1 MNEKQKRI
9 EASVEVTLVE
19 TVADTKK
26 HGQSFSAA
34 AGVDADTDPH
44 TDAQSFFRISLWL
57 TQLIA
62 KGNKLSIVAV
72 TEGKGQTRPS
82 PNRLVEVVKR
92 QRTGPCSGRFFRIV
106 LPVPGPASPDLYGVE
121 GGRWWGPNNYL
132 FRCRPKLNA
141 VLRTSEILPVPVNRS
156 RPSHPSNGGGAPELV
171 PPGHSTPSLL
181 TSF

>member
-82 PNRLVEVVKR
+82 PNRLVEVVKDR
-92 QRTGPCSGRFFRIV
+92 CCQGQRHKNIWSENIEAT
-106 LPVPGPASPDLYGVE
+106 
-121 GGRWWGPNNYL
+121 N
-132 FRCRPKLNA
+132 RP
-141 VLRTSEILPVPVNRS
+141 VLRPVFSDSFTCAR
-156 RPSHPSNGGGAPELV
+156 A
-171 PPGHSTPSLL
+171 SLAR
-181 TSF
+181 FVRGRRWQMVGP